1 MENKPIMATSP
12 KEVEFKSKAEDAANI
27 VIEQLNKKKWAII
40 KQKLKEKSKL
50 NLIKDLKLQ
59 RFKKIMVE
67 MHPDKEVFY
76 YDNKTLKGARLVTFL
91 KPTEPE
97 LNDKE
102 FKTKL
107 LYF

>member
-1 MENKPIMATSP
+1 MENKPIMTTSP
-12 KEVEFKSKAEDAANI
+12 KEVEFKSKAEDAADLI
-27 VIEQLNKKKWAII
+27 IRQLNKQKWLIV
-40 KQKLKEKSKL
+40 KQKLKQLGKL
-50 NLIKDLKLQ
+50 NLIKDLDKQ